1 MLDPELL
8 DTAAV
13 LEEAEAAAA
22 LPVALGDPVVV
33 VTEFVPLADEVVA
46 ACVFVSV
53 VVPSETRSLAV
64 NGVVVLVKPGQ
75 LVLPITVTVEG

>member
-1 MLDPELL
+1 MLLDPEPL

-22 LPVALGDPVVV
+22 LPVALEDPVVV
-33 VTEFVPLADEVVA
+33 AAESVPLDDEVV

-53 VVPSETRSLAV
+53 VVPSDTRALAV
-64 NGVVVLVKPGQ
+64 NGVVVLV
-75 LVLPITVTVEG
+75 

>member
-1 MLDPELL
+1 VLLDPEPL

-22 LPVALGDPVVV
+22 LPVALPVALEDPVVV
-33 VTEFVPLADEVVA
+33 VAEWVPLDDEVVV

-53 VVPSETRSLAV
+53 VVPSETRALAV
-64 NGVVVLVKPGQ
+64 NGVVVLV
-75 LVLPITVTVEG
+75 